1 MTGGRLHYYFGNG
14 KGKTTAAIGLA
25 VRAAGYGKVVIV
37 QFLKNSM
44 SGELLTLQ
52 KIENITVLRGKAGE
66 AFTRDMT
73 EEELRLTAGLH
84 EKNLLAGIKL
94 SQSPECRLLVL
105 DEADDAVALGV
116 LNEQLLKKAILERP
130 EHLEVVVTG
139 HKPLGW
145 LLDAADY
152 ITEMKKH
159 RHPYDKGIAAR
170 EGVEF

>member
-1 MTGGRLHYYFGNG
+1 MPKGMIHYYFGDG
-14 KGKTTAAIGLA
+14 KGKTSAALGLA
-25 VRAAGYGKVVIV
+25 IRAAGYGDVVIV
-37 QFLKNSM
+37 QFLKNTP

-52 KIENITVLRGKAGE
+52 KLDNITVLRGKAGE
-66 AFTRDMT
+66 AFSFDMT
-73 EEELRLTAGLH
+73 EQELKLTEGIH

-116 LNEQLLKKAILERP
+116 LNEQLLKRAILEKP

-139 HKPLGW
+139 HKPLSW
-145 LLDAADY
+145 IVNAADY

>member
-1 MTGGRLHYYFGNG
+1 MTDGKVHYYFGNG
-14 KGKTTAAIGLA
+14 KGKTTAALGLA
-25 VRAAGYGKVVIV
+25 VRAAGYGRVVIV
-37 QFLKNSM
+37 QFLKNTM

-73 EEELRLTAGLH
+73 EEEMRLTEGIH
-84 EKNLLAGIKL
+84 EKNLLAGMRL
-94 SQSPECRLLVL
+94 SQSPECRLLIL

-116 LNEQLLKKAILERP
+116 LNEELLKKAVLEKP
-130 EHLEVVVTG
+130 KHLEVVVTG
-139 HKPLGW
+139 HKPLSW
-145 LLDAADY
+145 LLDSADY

-159 RHPYDKGIAAR
+159 RHPYDKGVAAR